1 MGKRIISALRMKWLY
16 REKCGQKGL
25 CIGVIF
31 LTGNTIW
38 VGDRGRGLKFCLNK
52 VGLIFNSR
60 GCLPSEPE
68 ISKFTSSMQI
78 QLPEGIMMN
87 GFLGAEKG
95 C

>member
-1 MGKRIISALRMKWLY
+1 MKWLY
-16 REKCGQKGL
+16 RGKYGQKGL

-31 LTGNTIW
+31 LTEDTIW
-38 VGDRGRGLKFCLNK
+38 VRDGGRGLEFCLNK

-95 C
+95 F